1 MKQFLSL
8 AVASVLAALTCAV
21 AVTPAHAQTPVAA
34 RGTLASIAPAQDET
48 GYEQMTQSPVAFW
61 KGMSH
66 HDFDARTVAAP
77 DGKRKLSF
85 GPYVFTTGV
94 VRFDDNDR
102 LAALSLEYRNDDPT
116 QVRNAYEA
124 YRRALGSLKVDYERE
139 GGPNEQVPDLDFAMI
154 GWTGANGA
162 ESALARMHSYEAA
175 RVAQTPVKAGVVTF
189 AVRPTP

>member
-1 MKQFLSL
+1 MKQLRSL
-8 AVASVLAALTCAV
+8 VLASALAALATTV
-21 AVTPAHAQTPVAA
+21 AYTPAHAQVPAA
-34 RGTLASIAPAQDET
+34 GQGPLASLAPAQDET

-66 HDFDARTVAAP
+66 KDFDARTVATA
-77 DGKRKLSF
+77 DGKRTLGF

-102 LAALSLEYRNDDPT
+102 LTALSLEYRNDDPT
-116 QVRNAYEA
+116 QIRNAFEA
-124 YRRALGSLKVDYERE
+124 YRHALGSLKPDYERE

-154 GWTGANGA
+154 GWKGPNGA
-162 ESALARMHSYEAA
+162 ESALARVHSYEAA
-175 RVAQTPVKAGVVTF
+175 RVAKTPVKAGVVTF